1 MSDTRK
7 SEKTTASL
15 DTDVSALMEEF
26 TKGGKRSAS
35 RSKSSAPIDKKL
47 SVEEF
52 TELDI
57 SPDFKPIRSDVPGQE
72 DQVGKAVAAFGGE
85 EEAEIEKAAPMT
97 QPAAAVASPAAAP
110 VAPITDVAPANED
123 RPARSKLPIAAA
135 AVASLALVGVLGAQS
150 WKSASA
156 VEVVGYAAAP
166 PATPSHSQLN
176 MATSAAEIIPQPTS
190 TQLAMAEPSQ
200 SRGIAIPVQ
209 PSATNVGL
217 QAPAPA
223 LTTGTAAPQ
232 IEQTAK
238 FTPLPSETKP
248 RMAQTPS
255 LSRSDCAARYKTV
268 SRSGAINFE
277 SGSATLVES
286 SEPILHFFANVYA
299 HCQDF
304 DIVVAGHTD
313 AVGGA
318 NFNKALSV
326 RRAASVAQYLVGL
339 GVPSGSMRVVGY
351 GETQPIATN
360 DTALRRSRNRRIEFM
375 IEDG

>member
-57 SPDFKPIRSDVPGQE
+57 SPDFKPIRSDVTGQE

-135 AVASLALVGVLGAQS
+135 AIASLALVSVLGAQS

-200 SRGIAIPVQ
+200 SRGTAIPVQ

-223 LTTGTAAPQ
+223 SRKPQSSHLCRQKRNPAWHKRQACRAVIARRATKRSRGVGLLTSSRAAQ
-232 IEQTAK
+232 
-238 FTPLPSETKP
+238 PSWNP
-248 RMAQTPS
+248 
-255 LSRSDCAARYKTV
+255 V
-268 SRSGAINFE
+268 SRSFISLLMFMPTVRTLILSWLAI
-277 SGSATLVES
+277 L
-286 SEPILHFFANVYA
+286 
-299 HCQDF
+299 
-304 DIVVAGHTD
+304 
-313 AVGGA
+313 
-318 NFNKALSV
+318 
-326 RRAASVAQYLVGL
+326 
-339 GVPSGSMRVVGY
+339 
-351 GETQPIATN
+351 TQ
-360 DTALRRSRNRRIEFM
+360 
-375 IEDG
+375 